1 MELESKRRYQKTI
14 LIRSILVFFYVF
26 FFGAVFYG
34 PAIALSGSLE
44 AWWRGSFSIT
54 NAEARLAGLDGFFGH
69 V

>member
-1 MELESKRRYQKTI
+1 VVPKNDSDSKHFI
-14 LIRSILVFFYVF
+14 FFLCFF